1 MAKSPEEGMASL
13 HKNLLEKTGK
23 SIDAWA
29 GIARATGLGKHKDI
43 VAHLKAE
50 HGLSHGYAN
59 QIAQRALAA
68 ADAPKA
74 GSDDLVTAQY
84 AGAKAAL
91 KPIQEA
97 LVAAVQG
104 FGTDIEFSPKKA
116 YVSLR
121 RSKQFALIQPSTA
134 TRVDVG
140 LILKGVEPMGR
151 LEASGSF
158 NAMFTH
164 RVKVAT
170 LAEVDPELIGWLRRA
185 YEEA

>member
-13 HKNLLEKTGK
+13 HRNLLEKTGK
-23 SIDAWA
+23 SIDEWA
-29 GIARATGLGKHKDI
+29 GLARATGVGKHKDL

-59 QIAQRALAA
+59 QVALAA
-68 ADAPKA
+68 LAAPDAPKA
-74 GSDDLVTAQY
+74 GTDDLVTAQY

-91 KPIQEA
+91 RPIHDA
-97 LVAAVQG
+97 LRSAVET
-104 FGTDIEFSPKKA
+104 FGPDVEFSPKKA

-140 LILKGVEPMGR
+140 LILKGVEPLGR
-151 LEASGSF
+151 LEPSGSF

-164 RVKVAT
+164 RVKVST
-170 LAEVDPELIGWLRRA
+170 PAEVDAELIGWLRRA
-185 YEEA
+185 YDEA